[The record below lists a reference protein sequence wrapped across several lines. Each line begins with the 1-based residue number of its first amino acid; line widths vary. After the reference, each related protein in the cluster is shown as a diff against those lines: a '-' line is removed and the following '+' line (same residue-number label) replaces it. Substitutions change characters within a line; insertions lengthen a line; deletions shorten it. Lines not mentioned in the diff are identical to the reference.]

1 METPLSPRVP
11 SITNHDRT
19 TYSPIVAKENFS
31 LIGGPGTG
39 NGFLVNQGK
48 ENECT
53 GSVDEDFEEHEQQVR
68 SRKAQTINNVHGKR
82 TGNNSNKKKS
92 LRKRRVTANLSAT
105 KYDIG
110 EGTRHFAVEK
120 QTRFY
125 HELNAWAP
133 DCCDYQGDMI
143 TKITVHL
150 QRVTKVYV

>member
-1 METPLSPRVP
+1 METPLSPRVS

-19 TYSPIVAKENFS
+19 EYSPIVAKENFS
-31 LIGGPGTG
+31 LIGGPGTD
-39 NGFLVNQGK
+39 NGFLDNQGK

-53 GSVDEDFEEHEQQVR
+53 GSVDEDFEEDEQQVR
-68 SRKAQTINNVHGKR
+68 SRKAQTINNVHGNR
-82 TGNNSNKKKS
+82 TGNNSNKKKC

-133 DCCDYQGDMI
+133 DCCDYQGESI
-143 TKITVHL
+143 TKIAVHL
-150 QRVTKVYV
+150 PRVTKVYV

>member
-11 SITNHDRT
+11 SITNRDRT
-19 TYSPIVAKENFS
+19 EYSPIVAKEDFS

-39 NGFLVNQGK
+39 NGFLDNQGK
-48 ENECT
+48 ENECA
-53 GSVDEDFEEHEQQVR
+53 GSVDEDIEEDEQQVR

-110 EGTRHFAVEK
+110 EGT
-120 QTRFY
+120 
-125 HELNAWAP
+125 L
-133 DCCDYQGDMI
+133 CC
-143 TKITVHL
+143 
-150 QRVTKVYV
+150 

>member
-1 METPLSPRVP
+1 MEIPLSPRVP

-19 TYSPIVAKENFS
+19 EYSPIVAKENLS
-31 LIGGPGTG
+31 LMRGPSTG
-39 NGFLVNQGK
+39 DGFLDNQGK

-53 GSVDEDFEEHEQQVR
+53 ASVDEDFEEDEQQVR

-110 EGTRHFAVEK
+110 EGTRHFPL
-120 QTRFY
+120 RS
-125 HELNAWAP
+125 
-133 DCCDYQGDMI
+133 
-143 TKITVHL
+143 
-150 QRVTKVYV
+150 KVDFIMN